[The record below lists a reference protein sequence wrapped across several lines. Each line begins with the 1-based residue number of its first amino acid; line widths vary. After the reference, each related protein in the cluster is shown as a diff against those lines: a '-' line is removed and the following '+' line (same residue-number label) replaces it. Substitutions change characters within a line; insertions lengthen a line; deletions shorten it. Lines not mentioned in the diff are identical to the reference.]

1 MQTLDLVHKV
11 FDHWCYPAVHPGPR
25 EIVLAACEDE
35 GAVAEAVCRRC
46 VDAAL
51 GGCMVVAPVIPSDRC
66 RQIEYVAAGCVASD
80 PSLSRIIDQIVAI
93 NLVEAG
99 LDDFDSNLI
108 V

>member
-1 MQTLDLVHKV
+1 
-11 FDHWCYPAVHPGPR
+11 
-25 EIVLAACEDE
+25 
-35 GAVAEAVCRRC
+35 
-46 VDAAL
+46 
-51 GGCMVVAPVIPSDRC
+51 MVVAPVIPSDRC